1 VLIVGDIHGKYAS
14 YLKLLR
20 RYKAQ
25 PSVQIG
31 DFGIGFPGDGPLP
44 EFPANARFFRG
55 NHDNPAAAWQSE
67 HYLGDFGMTMI
78 DGYSVFYLSGA
89 RSSDRDL
96 RVEGK
101 DWWPGEELPLEDLEE
116 AVKLYAAS
124 KPEIVLTHDG
134 PDVATREIVRTR
146 LVHKGIL
153 PSRTAQTLN
162 AMYDAHQPER
172 WIFGHWHTRWRLKI
186 GQTDFRC
193 LPELGWCE
201 VRRKGVRDS

>member
-1 VLIVGDIHGKYAS
+1 MLIVGDIHGKYDA
-14 YLKLLR
+14 YRKLLR
-20 RYKAQ
+20 RYRGQ

-44 EFPANARFFRG
+44 DFPEDARFLRG
-55 NHDNPAAAWQSE
+55 NHDNPAAAYGSR
-67 HYLGDFGMTMI
+67 HYLGDFGAVRI

-101 DWWPGEELPLEDLEE
+101 DWWPGEELTLDDLDE
-116 AVKLYAAS
+116 AVRLYEAT
-124 KPEIVLTHDG
+124 KPEIMLSHDG
-134 PDVATREIVRTR
+134 PDVATSEIMRTK
-146 LVHKGIL
+146 LVHKGRL
-153 PSRTAQTLN
+153 PSRTAQALN
-162 AMYDAHQPER
+162 AMYDAHPPER

-186 GQTDFRC
+186 GRTDFRC

-201 VRRKGVRDS
+201 VRAKVAKGR